1 MITKTD
7 LYKIIEKTFDNSIT
21 VNYVNE
27 CIVDVIYDQFNDK
40 TKQSVKMLAQHFI
53 KKIIECENEDE
64 RKAFIEIIGDI
75 IYNSITEI
83 KKYPE
88 FRLGQV
94 IVNYC
99 NYIGYSITAGT
110 EEDCFYNDNNI
121 NKFLD
126 TIWFQIKL
134 LDYYNYE
141 KVTTHEDI

>member
-1 MITKTD
+1 MYTKLSIAD
-7 LYKIIEKTFDNSIT
+7 LYKIVEKTFDNSIIVDYT
-21 VNYVNE
+21 DE

-40 TKQSVKMLAQHFI
+40 TKQSVKMLAQYFI

-99 NYIGYSITAGT
+99 NYIGYSITADA

-134 LDYYNYE
+134 LDYYGFE
-141 KVTTHEDI
+141 KVNV